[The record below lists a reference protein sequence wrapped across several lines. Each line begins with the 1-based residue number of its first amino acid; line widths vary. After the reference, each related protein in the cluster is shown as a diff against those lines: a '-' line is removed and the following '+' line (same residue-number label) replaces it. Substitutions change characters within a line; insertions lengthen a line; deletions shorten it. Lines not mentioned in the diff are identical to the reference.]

1 MKCRN
6 LAKLGEKAPVGK
18 ECVCCVCV
26 VDVLMGELGD
36 KVGEGAFCLI
46 SEHTSGLFEYFT
58 MSIE

>member
-1 MKCRN
+1 M
-6 LAKLGEKAPVGK
+6 GK

-36 KVGEGAFCLI
+36 KVGEGAFFI
-46 SEHTSGLFEYFT
+46 SYHTSVLFEYFT